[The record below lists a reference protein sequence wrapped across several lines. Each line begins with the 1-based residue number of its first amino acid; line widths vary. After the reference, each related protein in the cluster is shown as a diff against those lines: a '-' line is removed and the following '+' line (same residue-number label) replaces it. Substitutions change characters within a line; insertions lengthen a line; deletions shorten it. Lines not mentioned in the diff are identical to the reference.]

1 MVPQAQA
8 ILALLCVAV
17 VILLIVRATMGGGS
31 GRFHGPDLGSSMTI
45 GGREVQEDYVGTL
58 ATQAGLIA
66 VLADGMGKA
75 YGARIASRTA
85 VETFLDLFR
94 DYNAFDNPQYYFRKS
109 FHTANRAILRELG
122 DEGYGAASV
131 GAAMIQD
138 SWLFYAVVGNVKLC
152 VYRGG
157 DLVPVSAGHTLDVLA
172 EESFRTGRLSREDA
186 LVMLENHR
194 LYNYLGQD
202 GFQDVEIFDR
212 PIKLQQGDII
222 VLMSDGLYELIPW
235 KEIEEVLASGQDC
248 QSMAYS
254 MIEKVNQNTAENKDI
269 DFGSSNTTAGVYL
282 DNAYFEQLA
291 GDPITQMLKRD
302 QVNYVPYLDVE
313 HKDAESL
320 ILPSAVAVV
329 GVKGQE
335 IQYRFGYE
343 ARRLFHLSYIDEG
356 FCVFYDLKRWVGD
369 ADRLEEV
376 VDREG
381 HRSFV
386 PRKEIIRVYLEY
398 VIECARQRFKCN
410 FKSIHI
416 SAPVK
421 QKPLFVQLFQ
431 ELLPDYRLESENML
445 DEGVA
450 VLYNTISTL
459 IKEKQYKDG
468 ATYRALIID
477 CGGGTTD
484 LSSCRFR
491 ITDRRVAYQIDIA
504 TAYENGNTDF
514 GGNNLTFRVMQL
526 LKLSLA
532 RQLGG
537 DDLPDTDELIRAFDV
552 DVFRTVDRQGV
563 DSVYAELDRAYAQ
576 AERVIP
582 TRFRDYEHRSRAD
595 YYAVKNNFY
604 FLFETAERIK
614 TSFYSHANILRMAV
628 SSIPVQETA
637 TECMLVDRWKLS
649 AFQGKSGTLEVLKDI
664 PTAYINIYAL
674 NLLLRA
680 DIYGIVRQFMEGPY
694 KEGELP
700 EYSILRLT
708 GQSCKID
715 IFRDALK
722 EFIPGKV
729 IKSSR
734 SDQGQQDYE
743 LKLICLNGAI
753 EYLKDKM
760 FGYADVRITHEQA
773 AFPYMVTAFT
783 HTNQEVTLIH
793 SLDRENTSGFISR
806 NMADLTLK
814 LYLKDLEGRQRYI
827 YNCSCDPDKF
837 SNQKAEEIVSRYS
850 GQIRQDDLDDI
861 VDREL
866 KFFILADEDRWG
878 FTVVPV
884 LRREGQLQLGPD
896 QFFRFETEGWVTN
909 FFDGTR

>member
-1 MVPQAQA
+1 MSKYSYTYNRNVGEKEELRYYTREELELMTTHQLRDICYRERIINGIHAPLDKDVLIREIMRFRGRADRLF
-8 ILALLCVAV
+8 ITEDSEDGMERLNALL
-17 VILLIVRATMGGGS
+17 S
-31 GRFHGPDLGSSMTI
+31 
-45 GGREVQEDYVGTL
+45 
-58 ATQAGLIA
+58 
-66 VLADGMGKA
+66 
-75 YGARIASRTA
+75 TA
-85 VETFLDLFR
+85 
-94 DYNAFDNPQYYFRKS
+94 
-109 FHTANRAILRELG
+109 
-122 DEGYGAASV
+122 
-131 GAAMIQD
+131 
-138 SWLFYAVVGNVKLC
+138 KLN
-152 VYRGG
+152 
-157 DLVPVSAGHTLDVLA
+157 L
-172 EESFRTGRLSREDA
+172 
-186 LVMLENHR
+186 
-194 LYNYLGQD
+194 
-202 GFQDVEIFDR
+202 
-212 PIKLQQGDII
+212 
-222 VLMSDGLYELIPW
+222 
-235 KEIEEVLASGQDC
+235 
-248 QSMAYS
+248 
-254 MIEKVNQNTAENKDI
+254 QNTALQGCAKLIVYNGISVEYFDRYTIGYHQDLADTNALLVSGGEICAIFNLRTYQSEPEKLFITKSANMTCRESAIRNYTLYCMDRRQSDLLYHIYKGDTPIVPEHLTFRTVSVLNFEVRSLLESRMPLAI

-282 DNAYFEQLA
+282 DNAYFEQLS
-291 GDPITQMLKRD
+291 GDPISQILKRD
-302 QVNYVPYLDVE
+302 QVNYVPHLDVE

-329 GVKGQE
+329 GVRGE
-335 IQYRFGYE
+335 DIQYRFGYE
-343 ARRLFHLSYIDEG
+343 ANRLFHLSYIDEG

-386 PRKEIIRVYLEY
+386 PRKEIIRAYLEY
-398 VIECARQRFKCN
+398 VIECARQRFKCS

-421 QKPLFVQLFQ
+421 QKPLFVELFQ
-431 ELLPDYRLESENML
+431 ELLPEYRLESENML

-459 IKEKQYKDG
+459 IKEKQYQDG
-468 ATYRALIID
+468 AIYRALIID

-526 LKLSLA
+526 LKLTLA
-532 RQLGG
+532 RQLTSE
-537 DDLPDTDELIRAFDV
+537 DLPDADAIIQALDI

-563 DSVYAELDRAYAQ
+563 NSVYAALDEAYAQ

-628 SSIPVQETA
+628 SSVPVQEPA
-637 TECMLVDRWKLS
+637 TKCMLVDRWKLS
-649 AFQGKSGTLEVLKDI
+649 AYQEQEGVLEALKDV

-694 KEGELP
+694 ESGELP

-729 IKSSR
+729 IKTSR
-734 SDQGQQDYE
+734 SDRGQEHDYE

-760 FGYADVRITHEQA
+760 FGYADVRINHEQA
-773 AFPYMVTAFT
+773 AFPYVVTAFT

-793 SLDRENTSGFISR
+793 SLDREKIRGFISR

-837 SNQKAEEIVSRYS
+837 KDQKAEEIVARYS